1 MKKLSIKPVPINKIN
16 VGTRFRE
23 ELGDIES
30 LAQSI
35 ETEGLINPITID
47 QDDNLLAGG
56 RRLAAVIML
65 KWDEITC
72 NVMQIESEGDLRII
86 ELIENIQRK
95 ELSWSEQAN
104 LVSRINT
111 LMKEQNASW
120 TQNKTAELLKMSP
133 GHVSDQIMI
142 ADVAENVPTLAEKA
156 TFKDAVKIYRSLCT
170 SIAETELT
178 ERLLDRAEKKMRP
191 EQSSEL
197 SERDK
202 FVSLNADSYKI
213 RDVFDGLNEV
223 SFDHFDYVEI
233 DPPYDSAGFDPKY
246 KKTKLEIY
254 GDRTYFEF
262 INTLVDVCYS
272 KMSRNS
278 FMLLWFPTQDY
289 PLFAEILGAKMD
301 GFDRI
306 PVVWYKNTQPAGDL
320 ERTLSRRYEMFFVAW
335 KGKPVLQL
343 KGLANVFEYPAV
355 PSTSRWHPVQRPLDM
370 MLRLSAIF
378 CPRNGNTLVPFAGS
392 GTSINAHYLRNPIP
406 DSCVGFDINEQFRTR
421 YLANLSYRHI
431 SLEDPTEGD
440 DDAETT

>member
-1 MKKLSIKPVPINKIN
+1 MKKLSIKPIPINKIN

-35 ETEGLINPITID
+35 ETEGLINPITLD

-56 RRLAAVIML
+56 RRLAAAIML

-72 NVMQIESEGDLRII
+72 NIMQIDSEGDLRVI
-86 ELIENIQRK
+86 ELIENVQRK

-120 TQNKTAELLKMSP
+120 TQNKTAELLKMSA

-142 ADVAENVPTLAEKA
+142 ADVAESVPTLAEKA

-178 ERLLDRAEKKMRP
+178 ERLLERAEKKMRP
-191 EQSSEL
+191 EQSGEL

-202 FVSLNADSYKI
+202 FVALNAESYQIK
-213 RDVFDGLNEV
+213 DVFDGLNEV
-223 SFDHFDYVEI
+223 SFDHYDYVEI

-254 GDRTYFEF
+254 GGRTYFEF

-272 KMSRNS
+272 KMSPNS

-289 PLFAEILGAKMD
+289 PLFEEILNAKMD

-306 PVVWYKNTQPAGDL
+306 PVIWYKNTQPAGDL

-335 KGKPVLQL
+335 KGKPILQL
-343 KGLANVFEYPAV
+343 KGLPNVFEYPAV
-355 PSTSRWHPVQRPLDM
+355 PSAERWHPVQRPLDM
-370 MLRLSAIF
+370 MLRLSNIF
-378 CPRNGNTLVPFAGS
+378 CPKNGNSLIPFAGS

-406 DSCVGFDINEQFRTR
+406 GSCVGFDINEQFRTR

-431 SLEDPTEGD
+431 MLEDPEWGGD
-440 DDAETT
+440 DVEAT

>member
-72 NVMQIESEGDLRII
+72 NIMQIESEGDLRII

-111 LMKEQNASW
+111 LMKSQHTDW

-178 ERLLDRAEKKMRP
+178 ERLLERAEKKMRP
-191 EQSSEL
+191 EQSDEL

-202 FVSLNADSYKI
+202 FVALNAESYKI

-262 INTLVDVCYS
+262 INTLVKVCYS
-272 KMSRNS
+272 KMSPNS

-289 PLFAEILGAKMD
+289 PLFAEILEHNMD

-306 PVVWYKNTQPAGDL
+306 PAVWYKNTQPAGDL

-343 KGLANVFEYPAV
+343 KGLPNVFTYPTV
-355 PSTSRWHPVQRPLDM
+355 PSSERWHPVQRPLDM
-370 MLRLSAIF
+370 MIYLNDIF
-378 CPRNGNTLVPFAGS
+378 SPKNGNTLIPFAGS

-406 DSCVGFDINEQFRTR
+406 GSCVGFDINEQFRTR

-431 SLEDPTEGD
+431 MLNDPTWGD

>member
-35 ETEGLINPITID
+35 ESEGLINPITID

-56 RRLAAVIML
+56 RRLAATIML

-111 LMKEQNASW
+111 LMKKQHTDW
-120 TQNKTAELLKMSP
+120 TQNKTAELLKMSA

-142 ADVAENVPTLAEKA
+142 ADVAESVPTLAEKA

-178 ERLLDRAEKKMRP
+178 ERLLERAEKKMRP
-191 EQSSEL
+191 EQSDEL

-202 FVSLNADSYKI
+202 FVALNAESYKI

-223 SFDHFDYVEI
+223 SFDHYDYVEI

-335 KGKPVLQL
+335 KGKPILQL
-343 KGLANVFEYPAV
+343 KGLANVFEYPTV
-355 PSTSRWHPVQRPLDM
+355 QRTSR
-370 MLRLSAIF
+370 
-378 CPRNGNTLVPFAGS
+378 
-392 GTSINAHYLRNPIP
+392 
-406 DSCVGFDINEQFRTR
+406 
-421 YLANLSYRHI
+421 
-431 SLEDPTEGD
+431 
-440 DDAETT
+440 

>member
-1 MKKLSIKPVPINKIN
+1 MKKLSIKLISISKIN

-23 ELGDIES
+23 EPGDIES

-47 QDDNLLAGG
+47 QDNNLLAGG
-56 RRLAAVIML
+56 RRLAAAILL
-65 KWDEITC
+65 KWNDITC
-72 NVMQIESEGDLRII
+72 NIMKIESEGDLRII

-142 ADVAENVPTLAEKA
+142 ADVSENIPTLAEKA

-178 ERLLDRAEKKMRP
+178 ERLLERATKKMRP

-197 SERDK
+197 SEHDR
-202 FVSLNADSYKI
+202 FVSLNANSYKI
-213 RDVFDGLNEV
+213 IDVFDGLNEV
-223 SFDHFDYVEI
+223 SFDHYDYVEI
-233 DPPYDSAGFDPKY
+233 DPPYDSASFDPKY

-254 GDRTYFEF
+254 GNRTYFDF
-262 INTLVDVCYS
+262 INTLVNRCYD
-272 KMSRNS
+272 KMSTNS

-289 PLFAEILGAKMD
+289 TLFAEILSANMT

-306 PVVWYKNTQPAGDL
+306 PAIWYKNTQPAGDL
-320 ERTLSRRYEMFFVAW
+320 DKTLSRRYESFFIAW
-335 KGKPVLQL
+335 KGDPVLQI
-343 KGLANVFEYPAV
+343 KGLANVFEYPTV

-370 MLRLSAIF
+370 MVRLSEIF
-378 CPRNGNTLVPFAGS
+378 CPRSGNTLVPFAGS

-406 DSCVGFDINEQFRTR
+406 DSCTGFDINEQFRTR

-431 SLEDPTEGD
+431 MLNDPTWRD